1 MVRIDIAAPGGGGD
15 KKVAI
20 IGQPRVIPK
29 LADTAKQPA
38 S

>member
-1 MVRIDIAAPGGGGD
+1 MVSIVIAAPGGGGD

-20 IGQPRVIPK
+20 ISQLRVSTK

-38 S
+38 R